1 MKNIKAADLE
11 MGQWTD
17 QTFEAE
23 SFDDLMKQV
32 YAFMSSDPVA
42 SADPKAAFTEEM
54 RASWMKTAQGV
65 WDVAPEI

>member
-1 MKNIKAADLE
+1 MKNIKAVDLE

-32 YAFMSSDPVA
+32 YAYMSSDPVA
-42 SADPKAAFTEEM
+42 CADPKADLTEEK
-54 RASWMKTAQGV
+54 RVAWMKMAQEV
-65 WDVAPEI
+65 WDAAPEV